1 MPPTPHTD
9 IPEPPPLPPTTTH
22 SRGISAN
29 LDLSPVR
36 PTLPLFSDE
45 SQNQS
50 RLTSNMSEDDRNNL
64 SQKSTTTATTTTLP
78 SFPQSPLNT
87 IPELLISEWKDLDE
101 EPLEDFEKL
110 EQLCCISGD
119 EEDTL
124 GDLFLGNLELLD
136 SMKKAPKQKAKSAGE
151 SDKGEETFGTFM
163 PEGKRRVELKEE
175 VDGISESADW
185 LARLAPSAVQDIPTG
200 AKLSPQEEKRELQFP
215 SALSPCHSPDSKD
228 QRSLS
233 KMPTKNG
240 LMMQVCEE
248 RLQFSLCENVKTN
261 ILRGATVSD
270 SVILR
275 PWGDEPLN
283 GSGDTVSVKDVGSE
297 EEPDPE
303 PSSEP
308 QSESDSTD
316 SEPLTVIEQPEVTP
330 LQPVANQA
338 MKAKLARLSLSLSL
352 PPLPLALPLS
362 SSPKGGFREGGLH
375 RDRSGRRRGVSTGS
389 DPDEDE
395 EEEQE
400 DEGSRRVIVVTE
412 TDVGKRVGLRSLLK
426 SPREPIDKEKD
437 RGRNVSFF
445 DDVTVYLFDQEI
457 PTSELSSSTP
467 TSPAP
472 APAPGK
478 STKLDLH
485 AKAKTQK
492 KRGLVSQTEVAHG
505 GQPSDILAFYRQPSR

>member
-29 LDLSPVR
+29 LDLSPVH
-36 PTLPLFSDE
+36 PTLPLFSGE

-64 SQKSTTTATTTTLP
+64 SQKNTTTTSTTLP
-78 SFPQSPLNT
+78 SLPQSNFNT

-124 GDLFLGNLELLD
+124 GDLFLGNLELLE
-136 SMKKAPKQKAKSAGE
+136 SMKKTPEQKAKGSGE
-151 SDKGEETFGTFM
+151 SDKGEATCGTSM

-185 LARLAPSAVQDIPTG
+185 LARSVPSAVQDVPTG
-200 AKLSPQEEKRELQFP
+200 AKLQFP

-261 ILRGATVSD
+261 VLRGATVSD

-275 PWGDEPLN
+275 PWGDQPLD
-283 GSGDTVSVKDVGSE
+283 GGGDTVSVKDVGSE
-297 EEPDPE
+297 EEPDTE
-303 PSSEP
+303 PNSEP
-308 QSESDSTD
+308 QSESDATD
-316 SEPLTVIEQPEVTP
+316 SEPLTVIQQPEVTP
-330 LQPVANQA
+330 PQPVANQA

-375 RDRSGRRRGVSTGS
+375 RDRSGRRRGASPGS

-412 TDVGKRVGLRSLLK
+412 TDVGKR
-426 SPREPIDKEKD
+426 E
-437 RGRNVSFF
+437 
-445 DDVTVYLFDQEI
+445 T
-457 PTSELSSSTP
+457 PTSELSSSTC

-472 APAPGK
+472 APNK
-478 STKLDLH
+478 STKFDLH
-485 AKAKTQK
+485 GANSKGKDS
-492 KRGLVSQTEVAHG
+492 KRKGDLSVKPRSPVGANPVTSSRFTVSPADDPHLV
-505 GQPSDILAFYRQPSR
+505 